1 MKTQLKK
8 MEIWGVLFTFISGT
22 LLHFCYELSN
32 RAVWSIL
39 IAAINESVWEHIKIF
54 ILPYLFWAII
64 EICYLRTPMKK
75 TIVAKTIGI
84 YIFSAITI
92 LFYYTYSGILGHS
105 ISLLDIVSVFIWII
119 LAHYISYKL
128 VLSNLELDKFFT
140 ISAFLLTILLAMY
153 LTFSVNPPKLDLFK
167 DPQTGLYGI
176 IPKNVLPSWISNYVS
191 FHS

>member
-1 MKTQLKK
+1 M
-8 MEIWGVLFTFISGT
+8 
-22 LLHFCYELSN
+22 
-32 RAVWSIL
+32 
-39 IAAINESVWEHIKIF
+39 
-54 ILPYLFWAII
+54 
-64 EICYLRTPMKK
+64 
-75 TIVAKTIGI
+75 
-84 YIFSAITI
+84 
-92 LFYYTYSGILGHS
+92 GHS
-105 ISLLDIVSVFIWII
+105 ILLLDIVSVFIWII

-191 FHS
+191 CHS